1 MFAYNPQVND
11 TSGQILAT
19 HQVNA
24 AETRR
29 VGQEKLGEGIGS
41 ALASVG
47 QGISGGVMKSQ
58 QNRIASEGVNAKF
71 DMYKDMKNPDG
82 SAVMQQSTID
92 KFDTMSLPQRQATI
106 QTTESLMDHNLKT
119 WMYQQQYTNR
129 VSQAQLQNQ
138 VPANQVPMGTNA
150 VPAAQPYAGP
160 NVNWNVVR

>member
-47 QGISGGVMKSQ
+47 QGISGGMMKSQ

-129 VSQAQLQNQ
+129 VTQAQLQNQ

-150 VPAAQPYAGP
+150 APAAQPYAGP

>member
-11 TSGQILAT
+11 RSGEIYGA

-29 VGQEKLGEGIGS
+29 VGQEKLGEGIRSGLS
-41 ALASVG
+41 SVG
-47 QGISGGVMKSQ
+47 QGISGGMMKSQ
-58 QNRIASEGVNAKF
+58 ENRIASEGVNAKF
-71 DMYKDMKNPDG
+71 DVYKGMKNPDG
-82 SAVMQQSTID
+82 SPVMQQSTID

-106 QTTESLMDHNLKT
+106 STTESLMDHNLKT

-138 VPANQVPMGTNA
+138 VPANQ
-150 VPAAQPYAGP
+150 QPYTPPAQQANPAGGI
-160 NVNWNVVR
+160 NMNFVK

>member
-1 MFAYNPQVND
+1 MPYAPLVND
-11 TSGQILAT
+11 NSGQILAN

-29 VGQEKLGEGIGS
+29 VGQEKLGEGIRSGLS
-41 ALASVG
+41 SVG
-47 QGISGGVMKSQ
+47 QGISGGMMKSQ
-58 QNRIASEGVNAKF
+58 ENRIASEGVNAKF
-71 DMYKDMKNPDG
+71 DMYKDMKNPDMTP
-82 SAVMQQSTID
+82 VMQQSTID

-106 QTTESLMDHNLKT
+106 STTESLMDHNLKT

-150 VPAAQPYAGP
+150 APAAQPAAGS
-160 NVNWNVVR
+160 NVNYNFVR